1 MSMVVSTTLS
11 EWHTVRPSEMV
22 ASVMMMWQEGVPAV
36 CIPLPWLAHTKA
48 LFKYLNPQT
57 MNHRILH
64 QKLMM

>member
-36 CIPLPWLAHTKA
+36 CIPFPGWHTPK
-48 LFKYLNPQT
+48 LYLS
-57 MNHRILH
+57 I
-64 QKLMM
+64 